1 MKISII
7 GSGSW
12 GTALAN
18 VAADNFH
25 DVLIYGREQ
34 DIVNE
39 INNNHTNNYYLP
51 NALINTKVVA
61 TTNLKS
67 AVEDKDIIVLA
78 VPSGAIESVCKL
90 IDPLINKKSIIV
102 NVAKGFNSNNERLSN
117 TIRGSISCEKREEIV
132 SLIGPS
138 HAEEVIQRLYTAI
151 SAVSIDVKVAKI
163 VQKAF
168 SNDYLRVYTLH
179 DEIGAEY
186 ACACKNVIAIAS
198 GIISGLGFGDN
209 TLAALITRG
218 LAEISRLGIIMGGE
232 METYLG
238 LTGVGDLVVTC
249 TSIHSRNFQA
259 GLKIGKDDGVEDF
272 FKNNKATVE
281 GIRSCK
287 VVHQLAKEK
296 NVEMPIT
303 NAVYKVLYE
312 NKKPSNI
319 IKDLMKRDLK
329 SER

>member
-25 DVLIYGREQ
+25 DVSMYGREQ

-67 AVEDKDIIVLA
+67 SVEDKDIIVLA
-78 VPSGAIESVCKL
+78 VPSGAIESVCKS
-90 IDPLINKKSIIV
+90 INPLINKKSIIV

-151 SAVSIDVKVAKI
+151 SAVSIDERAAKI

-249 TSIHSRNFQA
+249 TSVHSRNFQA

-312 NKKPSNI
+312 NKKPANI

>member
-232 METYLG
+232 
-238 LTGVGDLVVTC
+238 
-249 TSIHSRNFQA
+249 
-259 GLKIGKDDGVEDF
+259 
-272 FKNNKATVE
+272 
-281 GIRSCK
+281 
-287 VVHQLAKEK
+287 
-296 NVEMPIT
+296 
-303 NAVYKVLYE
+303 
-312 NKKPSNI
+312 
-319 IKDLMKRDLK
+319 
-329 SER
+329 